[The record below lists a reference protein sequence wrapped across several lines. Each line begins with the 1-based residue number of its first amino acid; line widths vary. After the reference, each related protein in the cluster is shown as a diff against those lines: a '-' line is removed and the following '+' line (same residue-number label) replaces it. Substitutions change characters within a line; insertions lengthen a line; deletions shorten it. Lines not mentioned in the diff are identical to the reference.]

1 MRALSSNLA
10 LKLLQLLFRL
20 HSVNLLEALVDL
32 FLKCLKL
39 VLQFLVLEQDFN
51 RVVILLVGRLKL
63 VDVDLATLQ
72 GCRVED
78 YVAQLS
84 FEDETPHF

>member
-10 LKLLQLLFRL
+10 LNLLQLLFRL

-72 GCRVED
+72 G
-78 YVAQLS
+78 
-84 FEDETPHF
+84 

>member
-10 LKLLQLLFRL
+10 LNLLQLLFRL

-32 FLKCLKL
+32 FLKRLKL
-39 VLQFLVLEQDFN
+39 VLQFLVLEQGFN
-51 RVVILLVGRLKL
+51 RLVILLVGRLKF
-63 VDVDLATLQ
+63 VDVDLAMLQ

-78 YVAQLS
+78 
-84 FEDETPHF
+84 